1 MAYIKHSRGK
11 ATRASTQGLTIQ
23 DSALKCIA
31 TRCKALTHLEILSGL
46 HSSLVETAPALG
58 NLKCLAVATD
68 ISLDAVSQILSA
80 CHSLDK
86 AQFLSVTTKYP
97 VKWKGNLSN
106 LRSLSINSKKF
117 NTDTRSALLK
127 LVRFFK
133 LAKPA

>member
-1 MAYIKHSRGK
+1 MAYIKHSRGNV
-11 ATRASTQGLTIQ
+11 TRASTQGLIIQ

-31 TRCKALTHLEILSGL
+31 TRCKALTHLEILWGL
-46 HSSLVETAPALG
+46 HSSLVEAAPALG

-106 LRSLSINSKKF
+106 LRSLSINSKKV

-127 LVRFFK
+127 LVRF
-133 LAKPA
+133 